1 MKSWPF
7 AFFDNVKTRIFLTI
21 IILWFVLGLA
31 ALITGAEMLVR
42 GASRLASAM
51 GISKLVIGLT
61 LVAFGTSAPE
71 LAVSIQAGFE
81 GKPDIMLGNVI
92 GSNITNIL
100 LILGISAFILPL
112 SVNPRL
118 IKLEV
123 PVMIAIT
130 ILLLLFVLN
139 GSIVF
144 WESLVL
150 VILLALYLIY
160 LARNSGSSTIE
171 VIPKKKSSKPMSLF
185 YAIAGLILLVAGAR
199 WLVDSAVIFAQAAG
213 VSELVIGLTVV
224 SIGTSLPE
232 ITTSIVAA
240 IRRERELVI
249 SSVIGSNILNI
260 LAVLGI
266 TGLVLPEAIPV
277 TNALIRF
284 DIMILLAVSF
294 ACIPIFFTGHV
305 ISRAEGALFLIY
317 YIAYIVYLW
326 LASSDHQVLP
336 AFSYTMLL
344 FVVPITFFTLMM
356 IAIREWSKRK
366 RVWHFI
372 NKNGN

>member
-1 MKSWPF
+1 LII
-7 AFFDNVKTRIFLTI
+7 TIF
-21 IILWFVLGLA
+21 WFIFGLA

-42 GASRLASAM
+42 GASRLASAL

-71 LAVSIQAGFE
+71 LAVSIQAGFD
-81 GKPDIMLGNVI
+81 GKPDIMLGNIV

-118 IKLEV
+118 IKLDV

-130 ILLLLFVLN
+130 ILLLVFVLN

-150 VILLALYLIY
+150 VTLLVIYLIY
-160 LARNSGSSTIE
+160 LARNSGSGTIDA
-171 VIPKKKSSKPMSLF
+171 IPKKKISKPLNLF
-185 YAIAGLILLVAGAR
+185 YAIAGLVLLVAGAR
-199 WLVDSAVIFAQAAG
+199 WLVESAVIFAQAAG
-213 VSELVIGLTVV
+213 VSELVIGLTIV

-249 SSVIGSNILNI
+249 SSVVGSNILNI

-277 TNALIRF
+277 TDALIRF

-317 YIAYIVYLW
+317 YVTYIVYLW
-326 LASSDHQVLP
+326 LASGEHQMLP

-344 FVVPITFFTLMM
+344 FVVPITFFTLTM
-356 IAIREWSKRK
+356 IAVREWSKRK
-366 RVWHFI
+366 RIWFFI
-372 NKNGN
+372 NRPKK